1 MTDYYKYRYHYPP
14 NVPPDW
20 LNEDVDLM
28 LREVLDEAR
37 SMGSSTVEVDVEEP
51 FREDYLRDLERLGY
65 LVVEDGGG
73 CEWERLATPTDK
85 GREYYRRLDRYH
97 IAEAREREERR
108 ERTAHEERMA
118 DSDRRAR
125 VVTAF
130 IAAVGAIGASVVT
143 VFAGGDAVSR
153 SLAVILAAVFI
164 VAALAGVVA
173 WDRPKRVNKEGAES
187 LDGKTT

>member
-1 MTDYYKYRYHYPP
+1 MTDYFKYSYHQPP

-37 SMGSSTVEVDVEEP
+37 SMGSSTVEVSVEEP

-65 LVVEDGGG
+65 LVIEDGGG
-73 CEWERLATPTDK
+73 CEWEKLATPTDK

-97 IAEAREREERR
+97 IAEAREKEERR
-108 ERTAHEERMA
+108 ERTEHEERMA

-125 VVTAF
+125 ISTAL
-130 IAAVGAIGASVVT
+130 IATVGAIGASAVT
-143 VFAGGDAVSR
+143 ALAGGDAASR
-153 SLAVILAAVFI
+153 ALAAV
-164 VAALAGVVA
+164 VAAAFVVA
-173 WDRPKRVNKEGAES
+173 SVLVAVVWDRAGRGDKKGGAS
-187 LDGKTT
+187 